1 MQNNVYKTR
10 TNNIIELLVK
20 SKVILE
26 RERSSHAT
34 TLMRYRQGR
43 ISVPCQR
50 GTLML
55 NTKNKLSNTLK
66 IQIATKYKKNI
77 LKNT

>member
-34 TLMRYRQGR
+34 TLMRYRQG
-43 ISVPCQR
+43 
-50 GTLML
+50 
-55 NTKNKLSNTLK
+55 
-66 IQIATKYKKNI
+66 AH
-77 LKNT
+77 